1 MKPKKAIG
9 SWFDHPGDLP
19 GWLRILLTCVTP
31 LALLCLIV
39 SAWIAVG
46 YIDRIIG
53 LRKPLAELV
62 SWAIASPILLVGLG
76 LMLWSVWRFLIARGT
91 PVPFNPPPVLITT
104 GPYRFTRH
112 PMVTGFV
119 LLLLGC
125 GIGLQSVALL
135 FIILP
140 LIVAALTWEIRCFEE
155 PQLCRRFGDAYLEYK
170 KNVPMLFPRLRRQT

>member
-1 MKPKKAIG
+1 MTLKRPIG

-19 GWLRILLTCVTP
+19 EWLRTTLTCVTP
-31 LALLCLIV
+31 LGLLCLIV
-39 SAWIAVG
+39 GASLAVR

-53 LRKPLAELV
+53 LHKPLAESV

-104 GPYRFTRH
+104 GPYRYTRH
-112 PMVTGFV
+112 PMVTGFA

-135 FIILP
+135 FILFP
-140 LIVAALTWEIRCFEE
+140 LIVAALAWEIRCFEE
-155 PQLCRRFGDAYLEYK
+155 PQLIRRFGDAYLEYK
-170 KNVPMLFPRLRRQT
+170 KNVPMLFPRLRR